1 MYITKCLLQSSNTK
15 CKVENW
21 ISQTS
26 KLHSVGCADTNFKKI
41 SKFTNFLKRILKWW
55 ATNFR
60 PTNQHLLLV
69 LLDVVAVGRC
79 ERRCPWLSAT
89 DSHWRRSGR
98 CMMCSAGTRRLHR
111 RRQRS
116 RRCLYLGLLRRAVT
130 RLHYADYKAA
140 VSVTFKYDEPEVK
153 YKCYTNDRASPVLSY
168 DQPHTHTHTP
178 V

>member
-1 MYITKCLLQSSNTK
+1 M
-15 CKVENW
+15 
-21 ISQTS
+21 QTR
-26 KLHSVGCADTNFKKI
+26 I
-41 SKFTNFLKRILKWW
+41 SKNLEIHEFFLRILKWR
-55 ATNFR
+55 ATNFP

-98 CMMCSAGTRRLHR
+98 CMMCSAGTWRLHR

-130 RLHYADYKAA
+130 RLHYADYKRQW
-140 VSVTFKYDEPEVK
+140 VWHSNTMNPRLNLSVTRTTVLHLF
-153 YKCYTNDRASPVLSY
+153 CRMTN
-168 DQPHTHTHTP
+168 HTHTHTHTHLTDLFQGLP
-178 V
+178 GWAVTRKVK

>member
-15 CKVENW
+15 CKVENC

-26 KLHSVGCADTNFKKI
+26 KLHSVGCADTNFKKSRNSRI
-41 SKFTNFLKRILKWW
+41 FLRILKWR

-69 LLDVVAVGRC
+69 LLDVVAVSRR
-79 ERRCPWLSAT
+79 ERRCPWFSAT
-89 DSHWRRSGR
+89 DSHWRRSGW
-98 CMMCSAGTRRLHR
+98 CMMCSAGTWRLHR

-130 RLHYADYKAA
+130 RLHYVDYKRQW
-140 VSVTFKYDEPEVK
+140 VWHSNTMNPRLNLNVTRTTVLHLF
-153 YKCYTNDRASPVLSY
+153 CRMTN
-168 DQPHTHTHTP
+168 HTHTHTP

>member
-1 MYITKCLLQSSNTK
+1 
-15 CKVENW
+15 
-21 ISQTS
+21 
-26 KLHSVGCADTNFKKI
+26 
-41 SKFTNFLKRILKWW
+41 
-55 ATNFR
+55 
-60 PTNQHLLLV
+60 
-69 LLDVVAVGRC
+69 
-79 ERRCPWLSAT
+79 
-89 DSHWRRSGR
+89 
-98 CMMCSAGTRRLHR
+98 MMCSAGTRRLHR

-116 RRCLYLGLLRRAVT
+116 RRRLYLGLLRRAVT